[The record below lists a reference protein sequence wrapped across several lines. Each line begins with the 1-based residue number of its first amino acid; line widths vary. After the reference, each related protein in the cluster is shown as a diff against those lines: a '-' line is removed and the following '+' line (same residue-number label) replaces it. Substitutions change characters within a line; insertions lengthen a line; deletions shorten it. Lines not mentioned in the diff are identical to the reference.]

1 MHVKPLALLQ
11 LALSG
16 VSTWVWV
23 NMVNRLPETVDAGH
37 DPMPGLWFVGTT
49 SLLLIFGA
57 LVAQRQD

>member
-11 LALSG
+11 LVLSG
-16 VSTWVWV
+16 ISTWVWV
-23 NMVNRLPETVDAGH
+23 NMASRLPETVAAGQ
-37 DPMPGLWFVGTT
+37 DPVPALWFVGAT

>member
-1 MHVKPLALLQ
+1 MRVKPLALLQ

-23 NMVNRLPETVDAGH
+23 NMVNRLPDTVAAGQ
-37 DPMPGLWFVGTT
+37 DPVPALWFVGTT